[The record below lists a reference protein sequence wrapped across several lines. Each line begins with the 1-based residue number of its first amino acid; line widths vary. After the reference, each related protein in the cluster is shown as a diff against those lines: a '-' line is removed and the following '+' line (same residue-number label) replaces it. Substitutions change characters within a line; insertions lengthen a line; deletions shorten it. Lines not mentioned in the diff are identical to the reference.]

1 MPNYAVDAAL
11 QGWIKRLEHEEFQ
24 EKIALFNKIHSTW
37 EELKKEIVR
46 EGLIQSSVSDVEDLL
61 SKLVSILN
69 KEKEI
74 IGIIEH
80 HILGQK
86 ADSSKV
92 LQLSEEM
99 KTEFEIINLV
109 YPFFGRFV
117 GFRTSKAG
125 KAKKKDMRNLLKEY
139 RNVSSE
145 SRVKTLKLYVQFT
158 R

>member
-24 EKIALFNKIHSTW
+24 KKIALFNKIHSAW
-37 EELKKEIVR
+37 GELKKEIVV
-46 EGLIQSSVSDVEDLL
+46 EGLIQSSIYDVEDLL

-80 HILGQK
+80 HIVGQK
-86 ADSSKV
+86 ADVGRV

-99 KTEFEIINLV
+99 KTEFDIINLV
-109 YPFFGRFV
+109 YPFFGRF
-117 GFRTSKAG
+117 
-125 KAKKKDMRNLLKEY
+125 
-139 RNVSSE
+139 
-145 SRVKTLKLYVQFT
+145 
-158 R
+158 